1 MKASHRDLTVG
12 SLKSGPNSLG
22 FSPRAE
28 IRSSLRSGKKCVAV
42 REKRGK
48 GSQGEG
54 KLGRNS
60 SNEPGTGA
68 PNCDR
73 GRPSRR
79 RKESCRCWCSL
90 KLGQKLKGAEVH
102 ALAATAAGG
111 SGPTGGS
118 RMWLKHGEAA
128 QDAQTAAVARA
139 FGHRGR
145 RQLTTKNLQNWILFQ
160 NWIQLQITHLISSP
174 SLLNKSVVEDPLL
187 NSHFCT
193 FLSKMAVERIL
204 ISTSNNAFMELA
216 LDQARIALENLEVPV
231 GCVIV
236 EDGNVIASG
245 RNRTTETR
253 NATRHAEMDAIDSV
267 LEKWQKIGLDHLQV
281 AEKFSKC
288 DIYVTC
294 EPCIMC
300 ASALSILG

>member
-1 MKASHRDLTVG
+1 MSQEQGHR
-12 SLKSGPNSLG
+12 
-22 FSPRAE
+22 
-28 IRSSLRSGKKCVAV
+28 
-42 REKRGK
+42 
-48 GSQGEG
+48 
-54 KLGRNS
+54 
-60 SNEPGTGA
+60 
-68 PNCDR
+68 
-73 GRPSRR
+73 
-79 RKESCRCWCSL
+79 
-90 KLGQKLKGAEVH
+90 
-102 ALAATAAGG
+102 TAAGAG
-111 SGPTGGS
+111 
-118 RMWLKHGEAA
+118 LVVGERR
-128 QDAQTAAVARA
+128 VAGVCARPSWRVE
-139 FGHRGR
+139 RGE
-145 RQLTTKNLQNWILFQ
+145 KNLQNWILFQ

-300 ASALSILG
+300 ASALSILGIRKVYYGCGNDKFGGCGSILSLHEKNPENLSRSQLSNRKGFQCTGGIMSEEAVALLRSFYEQGNPNAPKPHRPVRIGQ